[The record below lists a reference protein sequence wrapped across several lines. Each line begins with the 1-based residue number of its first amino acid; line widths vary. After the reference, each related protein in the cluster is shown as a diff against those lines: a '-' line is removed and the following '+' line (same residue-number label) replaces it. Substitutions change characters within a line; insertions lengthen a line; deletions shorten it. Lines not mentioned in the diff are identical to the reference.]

1 MFLSLLRRH
10 EGWVSLMLVAALLVV
25 GFIGAQHFF
34 AVDAPAL
41 VTPVPVAQQGAL
53 TLSVYPDRGPG
64 GTYVSV
70 TGSGWP
76 AATEVTIL
84 LADAQ
89 GQTLVLAKDTTGADG
104 SLSTGFLYPFET
116 SWLAPGRYLVV
127 AENSALALRATTPFQ
142 VSDSPLPA
150 TVTPTVTTTVV
161 SPTAT
166 LAMTSTPLPTATATA
181 SPTPLP
187 SPTVT
192 DTAVPPPLP
201 TDTPPPAT
209 NQLPHVQ
216 AALVPLDVDDDRE
229 AGLFQLQVAATDPE
243 GSQPQVVAILQLPLG
258 DRDRKPKLKEAR
270 KIEIKVTDKAIEI
283 KAPDPQA
290 ILDQITAYGG
300 IVIDAGQPI
309 DLRVKKKGD
318 VKLQSTNDGWRVDAP
333 ALLITVI
340 ATDDGGMSSSLQ
352 VSSCLEEDCPV
363 TNSDE

>member
-1 MFLSLLRRH
+1 M
-10 EGWVSLMLVAALLVV
+10 
-25 GFIGAQHFF
+25 
-34 AVDAPAL
+34 
-41 VTPVPVAQQGAL
+41 
-53 TLSVYPDRGPG
+53 
-64 GTYVSV
+64 
-70 TGSGWP
+70 
-76 AATEVTIL
+76 
-84 LADAQ
+84 
-89 GQTLVLAKDTTGADG
+89 
-104 SLSTGFLYPFET
+104 
-116 SWLAPGRYLVV
+116 
-127 AENSALALRATTPFQ
+127 
-142 VSDSPLPA
+142 
-150 TVTPTVTTTVV
+150 
-161 SPTAT
+161 
-166 LAMTSTPLPTATATA
+166 
-181 SPTPLP
+181 
-187 SPTVT
+187 
-192 DTAVPPPLP
+192 
-201 TDTPPPAT
+201 
-209 NQLPHVQ
+209 Q